1 MKYLIKRNDF
11 LRGAKRL
18 DEKSEFLRDS
28 KIAGNELYQ
37 QLIKEEDGWGSHGN
51 DGSGSGPMAN
61 DIGWHDSLVGRL
73 LNHIVRKVK
82 IANNLRRIKNVV
94 ESLKGEFVRLEAEGV
109 AIKMD
114 AEQRAQFIKI
124 KIANFFYE
132 LTTAV
137 ENGEETTIIIGL
149 TEVAITNVKLLKDD
163 EIDKDLKAKLEAEL
177 EGFLEYLKTI
187 KDDEVPTE
195 EGEEGAQEGGAQEGG
210 AQQEGDEEEDEEGEE
225 EDDDDSYSKL
235 ESSLPT
241 MIKNLNALYYVL
253 KNYKSVNLLNFN
265 KKEEEDAKKPIPYIT
280 QVGDTLT
287 SIQQNS
293 EVNKK
298 KLSVDDIFTKNEPI
312 LKPTLDAGGKNK
324 ISKEKVTLPKG
335 LKLVL
340 EKQGN
345 SVDGNNV
352 YKEEDHLTQAF
363 GKLTKDITSLIDG
376 KDGKLPISAEFIRI
390 LLEKHKEGENKTL
403 IMSLYDNIN
412 KYLVGNKKQTI
423 QEKDP
428 LYKESYEYLMPKV
441 DKNPNGGK
449 IEVVAEKIARFS
461 KRALQFDGKNL
472 YGGLGELADP
482 LKKFVETLKVL
493 MKNPIVNAKP
503 EYSEQ
508 SAEKEKER
516 KYNVGQKYI
525 YTNSKGVKKVVTL
538 VSKTHQMKKG
548 VDKKWGTKDD
558 IQMEPRNSKG
568 RYIDVATDKN
578 TVSFQTSHSQLSPYV
593 DQKAR
598 ETKYKKDE
606 LIKDIESATK
616 KALELRKTSPEKAA
630 KIQAQIDDKKAQLDK
645 LDESVNESVY
655 ISKLMEIQAGMRVIM
670 LELNEALKNNSKPVG
685 RLLKFDR
692 FMSYIK
698 EADEPV
704 TPEETPE
711 PDTASDPRSS
721 MSRVEKIQDW
731 FNKKCMTV
739 KAYTLEEA
747 EYTKVVANFD
757 KLSEDKS
764 AFTIDGYDPIIEILK
779 LFNRAYKLYMVKH
792 ISKRKDGA
800 GVSTDSEYTQFG
812 DKCFRNDKIFDVW
825 EFAVQDILK
834 DRKYQFIFDKK
845 TLLKVGDEL
854 RPNGGANLRKFMTDM
869 LDGETLYKT
878 KSGYSE
884 GGRGA
889 QATLLDRYFGTPD
902 ETDAASLKKV
912 AESEDY
918 LNGVKVAERVMDG
931 AVKIKTTTISDSI
944 NANGAKAEFPIPKSY
959 LIVKGTGSDGDL
971 QRTFFVQYI
980 DEKYVYLQYSKTIGS
995 FMRYWTGLDGKKELV
1010 DGAYKVNTTETKIYY
1025 TKIEVKDFN
1034 NLLLRSGKI
1043 SIGYIDGPKQ
1053 EELQEVIDTQ
1063 MTYWLTMEKDGKNIV
1078 FDTIVSG
1085 AAIGSDKDKKEKLV
1099 SILQSKSKTDA
1110 GIKSF
1115 IGNRPNVIIK
1125 NAPAN

>member
-114 AEQRAQFIKI
+114 AEERAQFIKI

-132 LTTAV
+132 LKTAV
-137 ENGEETTIIIGL
+137 ENGEETIIIIGL

-163 EIDKDLKAKLEAEL
+163 EIDKEIKAKLEAEL
-177 EGFLEYLKTI
+177 EEFLEYLKTI

-195 EGEEGAQEGGAQEGG
+195 EGEEGGAQEGGAQE
-210 AQQEGDEEEDEEGEE
+210 EGDEEGEE
-225 EDDDDSYSKL
+225 EGEEEEDSYSKL
-235 ESSLPT
+235 EASLPT

-265 KKEEEDAKKPIPYIT
+265 KKEVADANKEAPYVT
-280 QVGDTLT
+280 VAGDTIT
-287 SIQQNS
+287 SIQLNAK
-293 EVNKK
+293 VNKK
-298 KLSVDDIFTKNEPI
+298 NLTADQIIDKNKLE
-312 LKPTLDAGGKNK
+312 LKPTLDAAGKNK
-324 ISKEKVTLPKG
+324 IPAVKATLPAG
-335 LKLVL
+335 LELVL

-461 KRALQFDGKNL
+461 KRALQFDEKNL

-493 MKNPIVNAKP
+493 MKNPIVNVKP

-508 SAEKEKER
+508 SAVKEKER
-516 KYNVGQKYI
+516 KYNVGQKYT

-538 VSKTHQMKKG
+538 VSKTHKMKRG
-548 VDKKWGTKDD
+548 ADKKWGTKDD
-558 IQMEPRNSKG
+558 IQMEPRDSKG
-568 RYIDVATDKN
+568 RYIDVATDKS
-578 TVSFQTSHSQLSPYV
+578 TVSFQASHSQLSPYV
-593 DQKAR
+593 DQKAI

-616 KALELRKTSPEKAA
+616 KALELRKTSPEKAE
-630 KIQAQIDDKKAQLDK
+630 KIQANIDKMKSDLDK

-698 EADEPV
+698 EDNEPV

-711 PDTASDPRSS
+711 PDTASDTRSS

-747 EYTKVVANFD
+747 EYAKVMANFD
-757 KLSEDKS
+757 KLSKDKS

-792 ISKRKDGA
+792 ISKRKEGA

-845 TLLKVGDEL
+845 TVLRVGDEL

-869 LDGETLYKT
+869 LEGETLYKS
-878 KSGYSE
+878 KSGYGE

-902 ETDAASLKKV
+902 ETTAENLKKV
-912 AESEDY
+912 AESEEVEV
-918 LNGVKVAERVMDG
+918 NTNTAKEVMDG
-931 AVKIKTTTISDSI
+931 AVKIKPTKISDSI
-944 NANGAKAEFPIPKSY
+944 NSDGTTAEYPIQKSY
-959 LIVKGTGSDGDL
+959 LIVKGKDDKGGDVT
-971 QRTFFVQYI
+971 RIFFVQWI
-980 DEKYVYLQYSKTIGS
+980 TSAYVYLQYTKTIGS
-995 FMRYWTGLDGKKELV
+995 FIKYWDGLDGKKELL
-1010 DGAYKVNTTETKIYY
+1010 DGPIKHNRGTKSKIYY
-1025 TKIEVKDFN
+1025 TKIERKDFN
-1034 NLLLRSGKI
+1034 ALLLKTGKI
-1043 SIGYIDGPKQ
+1043 SIGFIDKDK
-1053 EELQEVIDTQ
+1053 LVVTTEVIDTG
-1063 MTYWLTMEKDGKNIV
+1063 MTYWLTMEKEGKNIV

-1085 AAIGSDKDKKEKLV
+1085 ATPGTDEGKKKKLITILSKESLIDGAIESLTVNRKD
-1099 SILQSKSKTDA
+1099 
-1110 GIKSF
+1110 
-1115 IGNRPNVIIK
+1115 VIIK
-1125 NAPAN
+1125 TPEN

>member
-37 QLIKEEDGWGSHGN
+37 QLIKEEDGWGSHNN

-114 AEQRAQFIKI
+114 VEERAQFIKI

-163 EIDKDLKAKLEAEL
+163 EIDKDIKAKLEAEL
-177 EGFLEYLKTI
+177 GEFLEYLKTI

-195 EGEEGAQEGGAQEGG
+195 EGEEGGAQEGG
-210 AQQEGDEEEDEEGEE
+210 AQQEGDEEGDEEGEE
-225 EDDDDSYSKL
+225 EEEDDSYSKL
-235 ESSLPT
+235 EASLPT

-538 VSKTHQMKKG
+538 VSKTHQMKRG

-568 RYIDVATDKN
+568 RYIDVATDKKY
-578 TVSFQTSHSQLSPYV
+578 TSFQVSHSQLSPYV

-616 KALELRKTSPEKAA
+616 KALELRKTNPDAA
-630 KIQAQIDDKKAQLDK
+630 KKIQAQIDDKKAQLDK

-704 TPEETPE
+704 TPEVTPEPVTPE

-747 EYTKVVANFD
+747 EYTKVMANFD

-869 LDGETLYKT
+869 LEGETLYKS
-878 KSGYSE
+878 KSGFGE

-889 QATLLDRYFGTPD
+889 QATLLDRYFGAPE
-902 ETDAASLKKV
+902 ETDKPGLKAATENPEIEGNKIMS
-912 AESEDY
+912 
-918 LNGVKVAERVMDG
+918 ERVMEN
-931 AVKIKTTTISDSI
+931 AVKIKTTKISDSI
-944 NANGAKAEFPIPKSY
+944 NADGKTPEYPIQKSY
-959 LIVKGTGSDGDL
+959 LIVKGTDKDGEV
-971 QRTFFVQYI
+971 QRTFFVQCF
-980 DEKYVYLQYSKTIGS
+980 DETYVYLQYAKTIGP
-995 FMRYWTGLDGKKELV
+995 FIKYWDKLAGKKELV
-1010 DGAYKVNTTETKIYY
+1010 DGAYKVNTNESKIYY
-1025 TKIEVKDFN
+1025 TKIERKDFKA
-1034 NLLLRSGKI
+1034 LLLQPGKI
-1043 SIGYIDGPKQ
+1043 SIGFIDGDKYQ
-1053 EELQEVIDTQ
+1053 ESQEVIDTK

-1078 FDTIVSG
+1078 LI
-1085 AAIGSDKDKKEKLV
+1085 
-1099 SILQSKSKTDA
+1099 Q
-1110 GIKSF
+1110 
-1115 IGNRPNVIIK
+1115 
-1125 NAPAN
+1125 